1 MFDVYYGWGWAQ
13 FIYMKRWGAWSPNLD
28 NSIPLTLQC
37 HIAGVR
43 FWFGHFQYG
52 VPKQNKNKNKLKIKK
67 NKIWTLPYISLTA
80 EINKY
85 FIIIMLKTRWR
96 GRVWVCIRR
105 FLSYS
110 PLCNSATSHYSPS
123 LLFIIC
129 NNNKI
134 IKIIN
139 KNKKIKRQ
147 KSPFTCL
154 IISYLRFAIGTDLGH
169 KQRNLKFS
177 APTT

>member
-1 MFDVYYGWGWAQ
+1 
-13 FIYMKRWGAWSPNLD
+13 
-28 NSIPLTLQC
+28 
-37 HIAGVR
+37 
-43 FWFGHFQYG
+43 
-52 VPKQNKNKNKLKIKK
+52 
-67 NKIWTLPYISLTA
+67 
-80 EINKY
+80 
-85 FIIIMLKTRWR
+85 MLKTRWR

-177 APTT
+177 APTTQDLGTLIPSATYITRELHMLTLFQHGKQIRQRFCEQALICRSNSCPL